1 MRSDKY
7 LLDFTERK
15 SSRTFMEPLIEN
27 WSRINVE
34 KG

>member
-15 SSRTFMEPLIEN
+15 LLMTL
-27 WSRINVE
+27 VE
-34 KG
+34 LLVEWKWTRL